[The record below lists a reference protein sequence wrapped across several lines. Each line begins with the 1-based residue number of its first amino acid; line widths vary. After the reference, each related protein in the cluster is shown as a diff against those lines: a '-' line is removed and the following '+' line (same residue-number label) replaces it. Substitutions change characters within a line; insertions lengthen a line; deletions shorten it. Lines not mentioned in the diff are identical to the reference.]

1 MGLLTAV
8 ICGPEPRPRHLDTIL
23 DMIPRHLDTLASTI
37 TRHTDTI
44 RCVSLSRCQVSTPST
59 PSTHLDTPRHTLT
72 HPRSATDPFPSRTLH
87 LHFRVSAHKCAP
99 LCSGD
104 DAWIHTNPPQGTG
117 IDIVCSA
124 HGAHVPHDG
133 RSTQAGVA
141 YVHCGK
147 LTATR
152 MQPEAPV
159 WICCRGARLVSYVQS
174 TAKLEMVQKASTF

>member
-1 MGLLTAV
+1 
-8 ICGPEPRPRHLDTIL
+8 
-23 DMIPRHLDTLASTI
+23 MIPRHLDTLASTI

-117 IDIVCSA
+117 IDIVCRAQTRSA
-124 HGAHVPHDG
+124 RASRRAIDTSRRCVC
-133 RSTQAGVA
+133 AL
-141 YVHCGK
+141 CGK

-174 TAKLEMVQKASTF
+174 TAKLEMVKKASTFYFLQR

>member
-1 MGLLTAV
+1 MCHCQGV
-8 ICGPEPRPRHLDTIL
+8 KSRH
-23 DMIPRHLDTLASTI
+23 
-37 TRHTDTI
+37 
-44 RCVSLSRCQVSTPST
+44 
-59 PSTHLDTPRHTLT
+59 PRHTLT

-174 TAKLEMVQKASTF
+174 TAKLEMVKKRALFTFCSVEIHKPSPPRRSSPLIWLPSSEV